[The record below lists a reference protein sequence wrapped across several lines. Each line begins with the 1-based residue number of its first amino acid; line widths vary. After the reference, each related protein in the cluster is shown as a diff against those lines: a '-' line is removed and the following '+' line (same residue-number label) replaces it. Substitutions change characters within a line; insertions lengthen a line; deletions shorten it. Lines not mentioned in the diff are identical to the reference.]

1 MPINIFMDKDAP
13 MIAIIMIVMKNLGV
27 YDEPKDIIVVPIIMF
42 HNTYFTTW
50 ICFIM
55 LQESFRVEFLADP
68 PESRPLVPQEMSS
81 ILHRE

>member
-27 YDEPKDIIVVPIIMF
+27 YDVVPIIMF